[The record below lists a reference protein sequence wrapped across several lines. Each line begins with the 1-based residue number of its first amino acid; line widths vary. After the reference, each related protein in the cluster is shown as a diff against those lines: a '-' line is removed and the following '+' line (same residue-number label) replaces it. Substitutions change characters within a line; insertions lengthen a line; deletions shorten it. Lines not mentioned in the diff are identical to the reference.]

1 MTKRAKRI
9 KKTRE
14 KQYRSSLIWKHI
26 AVIVLALAIGFAAF
40 FALSPIFSYVIEQE
54 YMTDDKEQERV
65 EQVLVNFKSY
75 IEQSNIS
82 SSDMDAIW
90 DWVKAN
96 NNFKLFVLEGVESDT
111 VPDTQK
117 YDYSIEVNFSDK
129 TAIVAVQDYSEVL
142 YLLGDILA
150 MGIAIVLFILVV
162 MIYYQAEISRIMRL
176 SRDVKAIARGDL
188 QGKIGKSGNDEIA
201 QLAAHVDGMRDS
213 IVQKM
218 EEKEQA
224 WRANQDLITSIS
236 HDIRTPLTS
245 LLGYLELMEA
255 HRENLTEE
263 QIKYLEICAENAG
276 RIKRQSDEL
285 FNYFLAYGHKDQTVR
300 MEQYNAE
307 VLFEQLLS
315 ERFLS
320 AELSNL
326 QLQYRVDPALAN
338 VHVYTNVDYLSRV
351 LDNLYSNI
359 VKYADPQSPALF
371 RVEYR
376 DCMVVVTGENRI
388 AKRSGKVESTKLG
401 LLTCESIMH
410 SLQGSFRSQKQG
422 DTFTVVLALPTK

>member
-1 MTKRAKRI
+1 MTKQTR
-9 KKTRE
+9 KK
-14 KQYRSSLIWKHI
+14 KYRSSLLWKHVAI
-26 AVIVLALAIGFAAF
+26 IVMALAIGLGAF
-40 FALSPIFSYVIEQE
+40 FALSPLFRYMIEEE
-54 YMTDDKEQERV
+54 YMTDDKAQERV

-96 NNFKLFVLEGVESDT
+96 NNFKLIVLEGVETDT

-117 YDYSIEVNFSDK
+117 YDYSIEVEFSDK
-129 TAIVAVQDYSEVL
+129 TALVAVQDYSEVL
-142 YLLGDILA
+142 LVLGDVLA
-150 MGIAIVLFILVV
+150 GGVAIVLFVLIVIV
-162 MIYYQAEISRIMRL
+162 YYQAEISRIMRL

-188 QGKIGKSGNDEIA
+188 QGRIGKHGNDEIA
-201 QLAAHVDGMRDS
+201 QLAEHVGGMRDS

-245 LLGYLELMEA
+245 LLGYLELMDA

-263 QIKYLEICAENAG
+263 QQKYLAVCCENAG

-285 FNYFLAYGHKDQTVR
+285 FNYFLAYGHKDQEILL
-300 MEQYNAE
+300 EQYNAAL
-307 VLFEQLLS
+307 LFDQLLT
-315 ERFLS
+315 ERFMS
-320 AELSNL
+320 AELSRVQMQYELSPSL
-326 QLQYRVDPALAN
+326 QGVY
-338 VHVYTNVDYLSRV
+338 VYTNVDYLSRV

-359 VKYADPQSPALF
+359 VKYADHQSPAVF
-371 RVEYR
+371 YVEYR
-376 DCMVVVTGENRI
+376 DRMVIVTGENKI
-388 AKRSGKVESTKLG
+388 SKRSGKVESTKLG

-410 SLQGSFRSQKQG
+410 SLKGSFRTQKKD
-422 DTFTVVLALPTK
+422 DTFTVVLSFPTK

>member
-1 MTKRAKRI
+1 MTKKVR
-9 KKTRE
+9 KK
-14 KQYRSSLIWKHI
+14 KYRSSLLWKHV
-26 AVIVLALAIGFAAF
+26 AVVVAALAIGFAAF
-40 FALSPIFSYVIEQE
+40 FALSPLFRYVIEQE
-54 YMTDDKEQERV
+54 YMTDDKEQARV
-65 EQVLVNFKSY
+65 EQVLANFKNY
-75 IEQSNIS
+75 VEQNEIS
-82 SSDMDAIW
+82 STDMEAIYE
-90 DWVKAN
+90 WVKN
-96 NNFKLFVLEGVESDT
+96 NDNFKLIMLEGVESDT

-117 YDYSIEVNFSDK
+117 YDYSIEVNFTDK
-129 TAIVAVQDYSEVL
+129 SVLVAVQDYSEVL

-150 MGIAIVLFILVV
+150 IGVAIVLFVLIVIV
-162 MIYYQAEISRIMRL
+162 YYQAEISRIMRL

-188 QGKIGKSGNDEIA
+188 QGKIGKHGNDEIA
-201 QLAAHVDGMRDS
+201 QLAEHVDGMRDS

-245 LLGYLELMEA
+245 LLGYLELMDA

-263 QIKYLEICAENAG
+263 QQKYLSVCCENAG

-285 FNYFLAYGHKDQTVR
+285 FNYFLAYGHKDQAVPL
-300 MEQYNAE
+300 EQYNAA

-326 QLQYRVDPALAN
+326 QLQYEVSPALAS
-338 VHVYTNVDYLSRV
+338 VRVYTNVDYLSRV
-351 LDNLYSNI
+351 LDNLYSNLL
-359 VKYADPQSPALF
+359 KYADNQSPAVF

-376 DCMVVVTGENRI
+376 DGMVIVTGENRI

-410 SLQGSFRSQKQG
+410 ALQGSFRAQKVG

>member
-1 MTKRAKRI
+1 MSLTKETKQ
-9 KKTRE
+9 KK
-14 KQYRSSLIWKHI
+14 YRSSLLWKHI
-26 AVIVLALAIGFAAF
+26 AVIVLALSIGFGAF
-40 FALSPIFSYVIEQE
+40 FALSPLFRYVIEQE
-54 YMTDDKEQERV
+54 YMTDDKEQARV
-65 EQVLVNFKSY
+65 EQILENFKNY
-75 IEQSNIS
+75 VEENQIS
-82 SSDMDAIW
+82 STDMEAIY
-90 DWVKAN
+90 DWVKN
-96 NNFKLFVLEGVESDT
+96 NDNFKLIMLEGVESDT

-117 YDYSIEVNFSDK
+117 YDYSIQVNFSDK
-129 TAIVAVQDYSEVL
+129 SVLVAVQDYSEVL

-150 MGIAIVLFILVV
+150 VGVAIVLFVLIVIV
-162 MIYYQAEISRIMRL
+162 YYQAEISRIMRL
-176 SRDVKAIARGDL
+176 SRDVKAIAGGDL
-188 QGKIGKSGNDEIA
+188 QGKIGKHGNDEIA
-201 QLAAHVDGMRDS
+201 QLADHVDGMRDS

-245 LLGYLELMEA
+245 LLGYLELMDA

-263 QIKYLEICAENAG
+263 QIKYLEVCCENAG

-285 FNYFLAYGHKDQTVR
+285 FNYFLAYGHKDQTVP

-307 VLFEQLLS
+307 VLFDQLLS

-326 QLQYRVDPALAN
+326 QLQYEVSPTLAS
-338 VHVYTNVDYLSRV
+338 VRVYTNVDYLSRV
-351 LDNLYSNI
+351 LDNLYSNLL
-359 VKYADPQSPALF
+359 KYADNQSPAVF

-376 DCMVVVTGENRI
+376 DRMVVVTGENKI

-410 SLQGSFRSQKQG
+410 TLQGSFRSQKQG

>member
-1 MTKRAKRI
+1 MSLTKKVKKR
-9 KKTRE
+9 K
-14 KQYRSSLIWKHI
+14 YRSSLLWKHI
-26 AVIVLALAIGFAAF
+26 AVIVVALAIGFGTF
-40 FALSPIFSYVIEQE
+40 FALSPLFRYVIEQE
-54 YMTDDKEQERV
+54 YMTDDKERERI

-75 IEQSNIS
+75 VEQNNIR
-82 SSDMDAIW
+82 SSDMDTIM
-90 DWVKAN
+90 DWVRQHD
-96 NNFKLFVLEGVESDT
+96 NFKLIVLEGVESDT

-129 TAIVAVQDYSEVL
+129 SVLVAVQDYAEVL

-150 MGIAIVLFILVV
+150 IGVAIILFILIVIV
-162 MIYYQAEISRIMRL
+162 YYQAEISRIMRL
-176 SRDVKAIARGDL
+176 SRDVKAIAGGDL
-188 QGKIGKSGNDEIA
+188 QGKIGNHGNDEIA
-201 QLAAHVDGMRDS
+201 QLADHVGGMRDS
-213 IVQKM
+213 ILQKM

-245 LLGYLELMEA
+245 LLGYLELMDA
-255 HRENLTEE
+255 HKENLTEE
-263 QIKYLEICAENAG
+263 QQKYLSVCSENAG

-285 FNYFLAYGHKDQTVR
+285 FNYFLAYGHKDETVPL
-300 MEQYNAE
+300 ESYDAA
-307 VLFEQLLS
+307 VLFDQLLS

-320 AELSNL
+320 AELSNV
-326 QLQYRVDPALAN
+326 QLEYQLSPSLAG
-338 VHVYTNVDYLSRV
+338 VRVYTNVDYLSRV
-351 LDNLYSNI
+351 LDNLYSNL
-359 VKYADPQSPALF
+359 VKYADHQSPAVF

-376 DCMVVVTGENRI
+376 DRMVVMTGENKI

-410 SLQGSFRSQKQG
+410 TLQGSFRTQKQG

>member
-1 MTKRAKRI
+1 MI
-9 KKTRE
+9 KKTRT
-14 KQYRSSLIWKHI
+14 KKYRSSLIWKHI
-26 AVIVLALAIGFAAF
+26 AVIVFALAIGFAAF
-40 FALSPIFSYVIEQE
+40 FALSPLFGYVIEQE
-54 YMTDDKEQERV
+54 YMTDDKEQARV
-65 EQVLVNFKSY
+65 EQVLQNFKDY
-75 IEQSNIS
+75 VEHNQIS
-82 SSDMDAIW
+82 STDMDAIY
-90 DWVKAN
+90 DWVKN
-96 NNFKLFVLEGVESDT
+96 NDNFKLILLEGVESDT

-117 YDYSIEVNFSDK
+117 YDYSVQVNFTDK
-129 TAIVAVQDYSEVL
+129 SVLVAVQDYSKVL

-150 MGIAIVLFILVV
+150 MGVAIVLFVLIVIV
-162 MIYYQAEISRIMRL
+162 YYQAEISRIMRL

-188 QGKIGKSGNDEIA
+188 QGKIGKHGNDEIA
-201 QLAAHVDGMRDS
+201 QLAEHVDGMRDS

-245 LLGYLELMEA
+245 LLGYLELIDA

-263 QIKYLEICAENAG
+263 QQKYLSVCCENAG

-285 FNYFLAYGHKDQTVR
+285 FNYFLAYGHKDQAVAL
-300 MEQYNAE
+300 EPYDAA
-307 VLFEQLLS
+307 VLFDQMLS

-320 AELSNL
+320 AELSNV
-326 QLQYRVDPALAN
+326 QLEYQLSPSLAG
-338 VHVYTNVDYLSRV
+338 VRVYTNVDYLSRV

-359 VKYADPQSPALF
+359 VKYADHQSPATF

-376 DCMVVVTGENRI
+376 DRMVVVTGENKI

-410 SLQGSFRSQKQG
+410 SLQGSFRTQKHD

>member
-1 MTKRAKRI
+1 MI
-9 KKTRE
+9 KKTKKR
-14 KQYRSSLIWKHI
+14 KYRSSLLWKHVAI
-26 AVIVLALAIGFAAF
+26 IVMALAIGLGAF
-40 FALSPIFSYVIEQE
+40 FALSPLFRYMIEEE
-54 YMTDDKEQERV
+54 YMTDDKAQERV

-75 IEQSNIS
+75 IEQSDIS

-96 NNFKLFVLEGVESDT
+96 NNFKLIVLEGVETDT

-117 YDYSIEVNFSDK
+117 YDYSIEVEFSDK
-129 TAIVAVQDYSEVL
+129 TALVAVQDYSEMLLV
-142 YLLGDILA
+142 LGDV
-150 MGIAIVLFILVV
+150 IAGGVAIFLFILIVIV
-162 MIYYQAEISRIMRL
+162 YYQAEISRIMRL

-188 QGKIGKSGNDEIA
+188 QGRIGKHGNDEIA
-201 QLAAHVDGMRDS
+201 QLAEHVGGMRDS

-245 LLGYLELMEA
+245 LLGYLELIDA
-255 HRENLTEE
+255 HRENLSEE
-263 QIKYLEICAENAG
+263 QQKYLAVCCENAG

-285 FNYFLAYGHKDQTVR
+285 FNYFLAYGHKDESVPL
-300 MEQYNAE
+300 EQYNAA
-307 VLFEQLLS
+307 VLFDQLLS
-315 ERFLS
+315 ERFMS
-320 AELSNL
+320 AELSHMQMEYEL
-326 QLQYRVDPALAN
+326 SPSLEGVR
-338 VHVYTNVDYLSRV
+338 VYTNVDYLSRV

-359 VKYADPQSPALF
+359 VKYADRQSPATF
-371 RVEYR
+371 CVEYR
-376 DCMVVVTGENRI
+376 DRMVVVTGENKI

-410 SLQGSFRSQKQG
+410 ALHGSFRTQKKD
-422 DTFTVVLALPTK
+422 DTFTVVLSLPTK

>member
-1 MTKRAKRI
+1 MTKQTR
-9 KKTRE
+9 KK
-14 KQYRSSLIWKHI
+14 KYRSSLLWKHVAI
-26 AVIVLALAIGFAAF
+26 IVLALAIGLGAF
-40 FALSPIFSYVIEQE
+40 FALAPLFRYMIEHE
-54 YMTDDKEQERV
+54 YMNDDKAQERV

-96 NNFKLFVLEGVESDT
+96 NNFKLIVLEGVETDT

-117 YDYSIEVNFSDK
+117 YDYSIEVEFSDK
-129 TAIVAVQDYSEVL
+129 TALVAVQDYSEMLLV
-142 YLLGDILA
+142 LGDVLA
-150 MGIAIVLFILVV
+150 GSVAIVLFILIVIV
-162 MIYYQAEISRIMRL
+162 YYQAEISRIMRL

-188 QGKIGKSGNDEIA
+188 QGRIGKRGNDEIA
-201 QLAAHVDGMRDS
+201 QLAEHVGGMRDS

-245 LLGYLELMEA
+245 LLGYLELMDA

-263 QIKYLEICAENAG
+263 QQKYLSVCTENAG

-285 FNYFLAYGHKDQTVR
+285 FNYFLAYGHKDESVPL
-300 MEQYNAE
+300 EQYNAA
-307 VLFEQLLS
+307 VLFDQLLS
-315 ERFLS
+315 ERFMS
-320 AELSNL
+320 AEISNVP
-326 QLQYRVDPALAN
+326 LQYELSPTLEGVR
-338 VHVYTNVDYLSRV
+338 VYTNVDYLSRV

-359 VKYADPQSPALF
+359 VKYADHKIPAVF
-371 RVEYR
+371 YVEYR
-376 DCMVVVTGENRI
+376 DRMVVVTGENKI
-388 AKRSGKVESTKLG
+388 AKHSGKVESTKLG

-410 SLQGSFRSQKQG
+410 ALHGSFRTQKKD
-422 DTFTVVLALPTK
+422 DTFTVVLSLPTK

>member
-1 MTKRAKRI
+1 MTKQTR
-9 KKTRE
+9 KK
-14 KQYRSSLIWKHI
+14 KYRSSLLWKHVAI
-26 AVIVLALAIGFAAF
+26 IVMALAIGLGAF
-40 FALSPIFSYVIEQE
+40 FALSPLFRYMIEEE
-54 YMTDDKEQERV
+54 YMTDDKAQERV

-96 NNFKLFVLEGVESDT
+96 NNFKLIVLEGVETDT

-117 YDYSIEVNFSDK
+117 YDYSIEVEFSDK
-129 TAIVAVQDYSEVL
+129 TALVAVQDYSEMLLV
-142 YLLGDILA
+142 LGDVLA
-150 MGIAIVLFILVV
+150 GGVAIVLFILIVIV
-162 MIYYQAEISRIMRL
+162 YYQAEISRIMRL

-188 QGKIGKSGNDEIA
+188 QGRIGKHGNDEIA
-201 QLAAHVDGMRDS
+201 QLAVHVDGMRDS

-245 LLGYLELMEA
+245 LLGYLELIDA
-255 HRENLTEE
+255 HRENLSEE
-263 QIKYLEICAENAG
+263 QQKYLAVCCENAG

-285 FNYFLAYGHKDQTVR
+285 FNYFLAYGHKDESVPL
-300 MEQYNAE
+300 EQYNAA
-307 VLFEQLLS
+307 VLFDQLLS
-315 ERFLS
+315 ERFMS
-320 AELSNL
+320 AELSHMQMEYEL
-326 QLQYRVDPALAN
+326 SPSLEGVR
-338 VHVYTNVDYLSRV
+338 VYTNVDYLSRV

-359 VKYADPQSPALF
+359 VKYADRQTPATF
-371 RVEYR
+371 CVEYR
-376 DCMVVVTGENRI
+376 DRMVVVTGENKI

-410 SLQGSFRSQKQG
+410 ALQGSFRSQKQG
-422 DTFTVVLALPTK
+422 DTFTVVLSLPTK

>member
-1 MTKRAKRI
+1 M
-9 KKTRE
+9 
-14 KQYRSSLIWKHI
+14 LWKHVAI
-26 AVIVLALAIGFAAF
+26 IVLALAIGLGAF
-40 FALSPIFSYVIEQE
+40 FALSPLFRYMIEEE
-54 YMTDDKEQERV
+54 YMTDDKAQERV

-96 NNFKLFVLEGVESDT
+96 NNFKLIVLEGVETDT

-117 YDYSIEVNFSDK
+117 YDYSIEVEFSDK
-129 TAIVAVQDYSEVL
+129 TALVAVQDYSEMLLVL
-142 YLLGDILA
+142 SDVLA
-150 MGIAIVLFILVV
+150 GGVAIVLFVLIVIV
-162 MIYYQAEISRIMRL
+162 YYQAEISRIMRL

-188 QGKIGKSGNDEIA
+188 QGRIGKHGNDEIA
-201 QLAAHVDGMRDS
+201 QLAEHVGGMRDS

-245 LLGYLELMEA
+245 LLGYLELIDA
-255 HRENLTEE
+255 HRENLSEE
-263 QIKYLEICAENAG
+263 QQKYLAVCCENAG

-285 FNYFLAYGHKDQTVR
+285 FNYFLAYGHKDESVPL
-300 MEQYNAE
+300 EQYNAA
-307 VLFEQLLS
+307 VLFDQLLS
-315 ERFLS
+315 ERFMS
-320 AELSNL
+320 AELSHMQMEYEL
-326 QLQYRVDPALAN
+326 SPSLEGVR
-338 VHVYTNVDYLSRV
+338 VYTNVDYLSRV

-359 VKYADPQSPALF
+359 VKYADHQTPATF
-371 RVEYR
+371 CVEYR
-376 DCMVVVTGENRI
+376 DRMVVVTGENKI

-410 SLQGSFRSQKQG
+410 ALQGSFRTQKKD
-422 DTFTVVLALPTK
+422 DTFTVVLSLPTR